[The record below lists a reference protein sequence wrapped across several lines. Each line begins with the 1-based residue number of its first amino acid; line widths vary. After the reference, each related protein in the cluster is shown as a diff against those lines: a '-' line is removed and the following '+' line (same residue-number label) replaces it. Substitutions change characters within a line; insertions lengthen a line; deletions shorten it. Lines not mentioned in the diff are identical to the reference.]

1 MRFLSRLSRAF
12 VCAILASVSSN
23 VSIAQEPA
31 PTSAPAAVAPPA
43 QVEVMLTGGKGR
55 GAPELKREDVRVFVD
70 GVERPVVSFEKQA
83 QPVSYGLVVD
93 NSGSL
98 RSQIGQVVSA
108 AKFLVENGGPD
119 DEAFVL
125 RFVASDRIAI
135 LQPLTADKRALHGA
149 LDSMYVEGGYTALLD
164 ALHAAGKYLT
174 KSASRA
180 GAPGRRLVL
189 VLITD
194 GEDRGSSYKA
204 NEVLKLLKDGGVQVY
219 CVGLTAELE
228 SVPTFTKLNKR
239 EKAKSLLAKIAEE
252 TGGRV
257 FYAEKSGE
265 LEAAV
270 RDVAGSMRT
279 RYVVGY
285 APPEPGSSGR
295 GQVEVKLVGAADK
308 EKLKA
313 QIVPPAGKDK

>member
-1 MRFLSRLSRAF
+1 MSITGRLSRAF
-12 VCAILASVSSN
+12 VCAVLLSVGSAVVCS
-23 VSIAQEPA
+23 QEPA
-31 PTSAPAAVAPPA
+31 APTQTAAAPPA
-43 QVEVMLTGGKGR
+43 RIEVTLAGGKGR
-55 GAPELKREDVRVFVD
+55 AAPELTKEDLRVYVD

-98 RSQIGQVVSA
+98 RSQMGQVVAA
-108 AKFLVENGGPD
+108 AKFLVDHGGPD

-125 RFVASDRIAI
+125 RFVASDRIDV
-135 LQPLTADKRALHGA
+135 LQPLTADKGALHRA
-149 LDSMYVEGGYTALLD
+149 LDSMYVEGGYTAVLD
-164 ALHAAGKYLT
+164 ALHDAGKYLT
-174 KSASRA
+174 KSAGRA
-180 GAPGRRLVL
+180 GAQGRRLVL

-194 GEDRGSSYKA
+194 GEDRGSSSKA
-204 NEVLKLLKDGGVQVY
+204 NEVLKLLKDGGVQVF

-239 EKAKSLLAKIAEE
+239 DKAKDLLSKVAEE

-257 FYAEKSGE
+257 FYAEKGGE

-270 RDVAGSMRT
+270 RDVAGGMRT

-285 APPEPGSSGR
+285 AAPEPVAG
-295 GQVEVKLVGAADK
+295 GQGKVEVKVVGAPGK

-313 QIVPPAGKDK
+313 RIVPPVEKRQ